1 MVRLKQRSQAC
12 TGLFPRP
19 AESPLCSQL
28 LKGEHRPIPGRRPA
42 VRRAWGPASRSAMA
56 MRLQRPAAGRGRRQA
71 SDAARTCSASS
82 GFSTAGAPLG
92 PAASAPGWTGGLG
105 ATAAAIPP
113 PFCSPARPLLQP
125 AFRRLSSMGGIPA
138 RPLARP
144 PDPAAAPAAPLAAA
158 ASAAA
163 AAALRRRSL
172 PRLSL
177 LVSWMAACSARP
189 AAGHR
194 HDSSSTLAAQPA
206 APARSRPPRR
216 RLAADRRRPWVPTPP
231 CAQGN
236 HG

>member
-56 MRLQRPAAGRGRRQA
+56 MLLQRPAAGRGRRQA

-82 GFSTAGAPLG
+82 GFSTAGSPLG
-92 PAASAPGWTGGLG
+92 PAASAAGWTGGLG

-125 AFRRLSSMGGIPA
+125 AFRRLSSLVGIPA

-158 ASAAA
+158 ASAA

-231 CAQGN
+231 RAQGN